1 MELSNREY
9 LFIMVEQGNKV
20 EVVITL
26 DDILQVDEDKNDYEY
41 IYAIQDDIDYVLDLH
56 VGQSIYFSPDRNYS
70 VSAVKVDEP
79 KGILIRIK

>member
-1 MELSNREY
+1 MKLSNREY
-9 LFIMVEQGNKV
+9 LFIMVEQGDKV

-26 DDILQVDEDKNDYEY
+26 DDLLQVDEDKNDYEY

-70 VSAVKVDEP
+70 VSGVKVDEP

>member
-9 LFIMVEQGNKV
+9 LFIMVEQGDKI

-26 DDILQVDEDKNDYEY
+26 DELLQVDEDKNDYEY
-41 IYAIQDDIDYVLDLH
+41 IYAIQDDIDHVLDLH
-56 VGQSIYFSPDRNYS
+56 VGQSIYFSPDRNYPS
-70 VSAVKVDEP
+70 SGADLNDP

>member
-9 LFIMVEQGNKV
+9 LFIMVEQGDKI

-26 DDILQVDEDKNDYEY
+26 DELLQVDEDKNDYEY
-41 IYAIQDDIDYVLDLH
+41 IYAIQDDIDHVLDLH

-70 VSAVKVDEP
+70 VSVVKVDEP
-79 KGILIRIK
+79 KGILIRTK

>member
-1 MELSNREY
+1 MKLSNREY
-9 LFIMVEQGNKV
+9 LFIMVEQGDKV

-26 DDILQVDEDKNDYEY
+26 DDILHVDEDKNDYEY

-70 VSAVKVDEP
+70 VSGVKVDDP
-79 KGILIRIK
+79 KGIFIRTK